1 VPTIPAVP
9 GRFDAVLFDFSG
21 VLTTSAFALMAA
33 LGEADG
39 HTREEILDLFLGPYD
54 RDTDHPWHRVE
65 RGELA
70 MAEYGAWLVGEA
82 AARQITLPSRSGGV
96 LSEMTVQQPV
106 VDRVRSL
113 RYEGYL
119 TALVTNNALELRE
132 RWRAL
137 VPLDEL
143 FDTVVDSCEVGVRKP
158 DPRIYALALERLGG
172 VAPERAVFLDDHPG
186 NVAGAEA
193 AGLVGILVPED
204 DPAPA
209 LVELDRLLA
218 T

>member
-1 VPTIPAVP
+1 VSR
-9 GRFDAVLFDFSG
+9 RFDAVLFDFSG
-21 VLTTSAFALMAA
+21 VLTTSAFTLMAA
-33 LGEADG
+33 LGEAVG
-39 HTREEILDLFLGPYD
+39 HTRDEILDLFLGPYD

-65 RGELA
+65 RGELT
-70 MAEYGAWLVGEA
+70 MAEYGAWLVEEA
-82 AARQITLPSRSGGV
+82 AARQMTLPSRAGV
-96 LSEMTVQQPV
+96 LSEMAVHQPV
-106 VDRVRSL
+106 VERVRSL
-113 RYEGYL
+113 RADGYG

-137 VPLDEL
+137 LPLDEL

-158 DPRIYALALERLGG
+158 DPRIYGLALERLGG

-209 LVELDRLLA
+209 LAELDRLLA
-218 T
+218 S